1 VRRGEIDVAGKDN
14 LKPVRTKEEARER
27 GKNGGVKSGEARR
40 RKRDMKSAAALLL
53 DMDAWGPNM
62 KAQMQQM
69 GIEENEMTN
78 QMAVLVS
85 MLSEAQHGNV
95 RAAEFLRDTAGRNN
109 DRNRD
114 YALRKKAEARAGDEF
129 EYRKQ
134 KEAGIEYEIEDLSE
148 IEEKIY
154 GDEKQVREAEDQ
166 SPEPSAP
173 ADDSV

>member
-1 VRRGEIDVAGKDN
+1 MAGKDN

-27 GKNGGVKSGEARR
+27 GKNGGIKSGEARR

-53 DMDAWGPNM
+53 DMGCWGPNM
-62 KAQMQQM
+62 NAQMERM
-69 GIEENEMTN
+69 GLAEDERTN
-78 QMAVLVS
+78 QMAILVS
-85 MLSEAQHGNV
+85 MLNEAQNGSV

-114 YALRKKAEARAGDEF
+114 YSLRKKAEARAEDEF

-166 SPEPSAP
+166 PSEPSAP
-173 ADDSV
+173 PDDPV